1 MCAETDWP
9 FLKVPGKCTVP
20 GRPGGFSVKPLDASQ
35 SVSQLRGWRLKR
47 NAEMRNQRNQR
58 GEYDSVLPASTYQ
71 LLWTCWKERDAQG
84 QQSARHDTRDEH
96 TVKRTAN
103 PRLNRPT
110 DTQAH
115 NQFDPQAHGSTP
127 VVTSYWS
134 RAMVQ
139 KMPRHRRCEIVKVLQ
154 RTSRSVSK
162 ILRSRSFL
170 ELRTVGS
177 CLLGPVIRS

>member
-1 MCAETDWP
+1 MHRD
-9 FLKVPGKCTVP
+9 
-20 GRPGGFSVKPLDASQ
+20 SSQ
-35 SVSQLRGWRLKR
+35 
-47 NAEMRNQRNQR
+47 
-58 GEYDSVLPASTYQ
+58 
-71 LLWTCWKERDAQG
+71 
-84 QQSARHDTRDEH
+84 HDTTHGTSTQSNGPRI
-96 TVKRTAN
+96 

-177 CLLGPVIRS
+177 CLLVPVIRS